1 MRYFAFFLYIFFSC
15 WANASLNGKY
25 LYCERTEQYRINEK
39 ENQNENYLFFYFEQN
54 KYHLKK
60 IIKNTLSEQ
69 VEIFFQTFNTGKYKF
84 EDNKI
89 KLEDNLIFRK
99 KKLKSELDRNTMV
112 LKSHYKNILILEHLC
127 ETTDIKDFT
136 KKYSAII
143 NNSKK
148 FWKNKMK
155 DNKI

>member
-1 MRYFAFFLYIFFSC
+1 
-15 WANASLNGKY
+15 
-25 LYCERTEQYRINEK
+25 
-39 ENQNENYLFFYFEQN
+39 
-54 KYHLKK
+54 
-60 IIKNTLSEQ
+60 
-69 VEIFFQTFNTGKYKF
+69 
-84 EDNKI
+84 
-89 KLEDNLIFRK
+89 
-99 KKLKSELDRNTMV
+99 MV